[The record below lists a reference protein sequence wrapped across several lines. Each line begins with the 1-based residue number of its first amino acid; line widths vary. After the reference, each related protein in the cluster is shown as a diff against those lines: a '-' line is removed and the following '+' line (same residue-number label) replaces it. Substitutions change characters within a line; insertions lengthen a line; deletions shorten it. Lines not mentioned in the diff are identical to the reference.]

1 MGSVVK
7 KGTGQIARVA
17 ARSGKNRPCVLWF
30 TGLSGSGK
38 STIAERVVDMLER
51 SGTPVEYLD
60 GDRVRSVFPGTG
72 FSREERDQ
80 HIRRIGFLASL
91 LEKHGVT
98 VVASFVSP
106 YRDARAFVRGLCRN
120 FIEVHVATPLA
131 ECERRDV
138 KGLYAKARR
147 GEIRKFT
154 GVSDPYEQP
163 KKPELVID
171 TTSMSVDEACGK
183 VMAALGM
190 GLGASVRRHVRL
202 GKSSSHQVIKSSN
215 RRCPTH

>member
-1 MGSVVK
+1 MGLNTK
-7 KGTGQIARVA
+7 KKAGPACRGA
-17 ARSGKNRPCVLWF
+17 AQPCVVWF

-38 STIAERVVDMLER
+38 STIAERVVAALER
-51 SGTPVEYLD
+51 AGTPVEYLD
-60 GDRVRSVFPGTG
+60 GDLVRAVFPATG

-106 YRDARAFVRGLCRN
+106 YRDARAFVRGMCRN
-120 FIEVHVATPLA
+120 FIEVYVATPLA

-147 GEIRKFT
+147 GEMPLVT
-154 GVSDPYEQP
+154 GISDTYEPPQH
-163 KKPELVID
+163 PELPID
-171 TTSMSVDEACGK
+171 TTPTPLEKACK
-183 VMAALGM
+183 LVMEKMARGTC
-190 GLGASVRRHVRL
+190 VRVRPCRSK
-202 GKSSSHQVIKSSN
+202 KS
-215 RRCPTH
+215 